1 MPNVIKDYYD
11 NFDQSKHYGKVLFR
25 DGYAL
30 QGAELNEL
38 QSIAAGRDKRLAD
51 ALFADGDIV
60 SDAGIVVD
68 AATGAVTCLAGRIYI
83 KGEVREVSAKT
94 FTVPTTGTVTVGVL
108 LVETAISELDDPALY
123 NPAVGSRGES
133 EAGAWRLRVTAA
145 WGLSTDVADGEFYPV
160 HAIDDGVPRA
170 KETPPNL
177 DSFSQGLA
185 RYDRDSTGG
194 GTYVSAGML
203 VRAAESVAGAQVYT
217 VAEGRCRVNGYG
229 VELPTSRRITYAAAP
244 DLRFV
249 DTEVIEATGSASQR
263 VAVAHP
269 PIKEITALRVTLQKT
284 VSLVHGAYA
293 GVSDALPD
301 TSVMSLVEVTQ
312 GETVYG
318 AGTDYKKT
326 GDTVDWSPVGAEPAP
341 GSTYNITY
349 TYLDKSLTPQNVDYD
364 GFEVSGAVAGTGI
377 MVSYNQ
383 ALPRIDRL
391 CISAD
396 GVFSW
401 VRGVASE
408 SNAQAPAVPATM
420 LALASVNQTWRGTA
434 TVANDSVRVVPFS
447 DIEALTN
454 RVDYALAEIA
464 RQRLESD
471 VATRE
476 AGARVGMFVDPLR
489 DDSMRDQG
497 IAQTAAV
504 VGGVLTL
511 PLAAKIY
518 ALSADIAVPKARS
531 YTPRVLLSQP
541 YKTGGMLVN
550 PYQAFDP
557 MPAEVALTPPVD
569 RWTETKTEWT
579 SGDTKRI
586 TNLVYAPNAWDH
598 GATYTS
604 TASTTETVGATTSE
618 LEYLRQIDVAFAI
631 KGFGPGEQLQ
641 TIAFD
646 GVVVPAKESALTADA
661 AGALS
666 GTFTIPADIPAGA
679 KTVAFTGAAGTTG
692 SATFVGQG
700 ELTATTLRQ
709 VQTIT
714 STIIDPLAQTFILD
728 ADTQLAGVD
737 LWFLAKGADG
747 VRVQIREV
755 SGGYPTRTVLAEAS
769 VPTAQMVVSGGGHTR
784 VLFDAPVP
792 LAAATDYAVVI
803 LCNDATTSLAIAEL
817 GQFDST
823 QQQWVSA
830 QPYSVGVLLSSSN
843 AVTWT
848 AHQTRDLAFRLL
860 EAVYADGAASVD
872 LGDATVSTSATDLVL
887 LALAETP
894 TSQTRVEYA
903 LELPSGTLLTVAEGQ
918 PVRLSEAVSG
928 AVQVSAKLLGDT
940 KGSPVLWPG
949 SQLLAG
955 TLQTSA
961 DYYSRSIS
969 AAGATRAVLIY
980 DAVIPSG
987 AGVTPEIQIDCGA
1000 WEAMAAGETVNQGD
1014 GLVEFRFTHDLAG
1027 AQLVKVRL
1035 SLTGTV
1041 TARPQVQDLR
1051 LMAVR

>member
-1 MPNVIKDYYD
+1 MASGIKDCYD
-11 NFDQSKHYGKVLFR
+11 QFDPKKHYTRVLYR

-30 QGAELNEL
+30 QGAELNEM
-38 QSIAAGRDKRLAD
+38 QSISAARDRRLAD

-83 KGEVREVSAKT
+83 KGEVRDVESAT
-94 FTVPTTGTVTVGVL
+94 FTVPTTGTVTVGVR

-123 NPAVGSRGES
+123 NPALGSRGEG
-133 EAGAWRLRVTAA
+133 EAGAWRLKVTAS
-145 WGLSTDVADGEFYPV
+145 WGLSTDAGGEFYPV

-177 DSFSQGLA
+177 DSFNQGLA

-194 GTYVSAGML
+194 GTYVSSGML
-203 VRAAESVAGAQVYT
+203 VRAADSVGGAQVYT

-229 VELPTSRRITYAAAP
+229 VELPTSRRITYAAVP

-263 VAVAHP
+263 VTVAHP
-269 PIKEITALRVTLQKT
+269 PIAEIKALRVTLQKT

-301 TSVMSLVEVTQ
+301 TSVMTLVEVKQ
-312 GETVYG
+312 GDTVYE

-326 GDTVDWSPVGAEPAP
+326 GDKVDWSPGGAEPAP
-341 GSTYNITY
+341 GSTYNVTY
-349 TYLDKSLTPQNVDYD
+349 TYLDKSLTPENADYD
-364 GFEVSGAVAGTGI
+364 GFSVSGAVAGTGI

-408 SNAQAPAVPATM
+408 YNAQAPAVPATL
-420 LALASVNQTWRGTA
+420 LALASVNQTWRGTPSV
-434 TVANDSVRVVPFS
+434 TNDGVHVVPWS
-447 DIEALTN
+447 EMETMKNSI
-454 RVDYALAEIA
+454 DYVLQEIA
-464 RQRLESD
+464 RQRLEAD
-471 VATRE
+471 VSTRE
-476 AGARVGMFVDPLR
+476 AGARVGLFVDPLR

-497 IAQTAAV
+497 ITQSAAV
-504 VGGVLTL
+504 VDGVLTL
-511 PLAAKIY
+511 PIAAKVY
-518 ALSADIAVPKARS
+518 SLSADIAAPKARS
-531 YTPRVLLSQP
+531 FSPRVLLAQP
-541 YKTGGMLVN
+541 YKTGSMLVN

-557 MPAEVALTPPVD
+557 MPAEVVLEPAVD
-569 RWTETKTEWT
+569 RWTETKTDWT
-579 SGDTKRI
+579 STETKRV
-586 TNLVYAPNAWDH
+586 TNMVYAPGAWDH
-598 GATYTS
+598 GTTYTS
-604 TASTTETVGATTSE
+604 TSSKTETVGSSTSE
-618 LEYLRQIDVAFAI
+618 LEYLRQIDVAFTI
-631 KGFGPGEQLQ
+631 SGFGAGEKLQ
-641 TIAFD
+641 SIVFD
-646 GVVVPAKESALTADA
+646 GVTVSAMQDNLKADT
-661 AGALS
+661 S
-666 GTFTIPADIPAGA
+666 GILKGSFTIPADIPAGA
-679 KTVAFTGAAGTTG
+679 KTVAFTGAGGTRG

-700 ELTATTLRQ
+700 TLTATTLRQ

-714 STIIDPLAQTFILD
+714 STVIDPLAQTFILD

-737 LWFLAKGADG
+737 LWFMAKGAGG

-755 SGGYPTRTVLAEAS
+755 SGGYPTRTVLAEAIVS
-769 VPTAQMVVSGGGHTR
+769 AAQIVVSGGGHTR

-792 LAAATDYAVVI
+792 LAAATDYAVVV
-803 LCNDATTSLAIAEL
+803 LCNDATTALGIAEL
-817 GQFDST
+817 GQFDEV

-848 AHQTRDLAFRLL
+848 AHQTRDLTFRLL
-860 EAVYADGAASVD
+860 EAVYADGVASVD
-872 LGDATVSTSATDLVL
+872 LGDASVSTAATDLVL

-894 TSQTRVEYA
+894 TSKTRVEYA
-903 LELPSGTLLTVAEGQ
+903 LELPSGTSLTVAEGQ
-918 PVRLSEAVSG
+918 PVRLAEPVTG
-928 AVQVSAKLLGDT
+928 VVQVSAKLVGDA

-955 TLQTSA
+955 TVQESA
-961 DYYSRSIS
+961 DYYSRSIPATG
-969 AAGATRAVLIY
+969 AARAVLIY
-980 DAVIPSG
+980 NAVIPSG
-987 AGVTPEIQIDCGA
+987 ATVTPEIQIDGGA
-1000 WEAMAAGETVNQGD
+1000 WEAMTAGATVNQGD
-1014 GLVEFRFTHDLAG
+1014 GLVEFRFTHALAG
-1027 AQLVKVRL
+1027 AQLIKVRL
-1035 SLTGTV
+1035 TLTGTIS
-1041 TARPQVQDLR
+1041 ARPQVQDVR
-1051 LMAVR
+1051 LMAVA